1 MELTYGSDI
10 IITNYDINDLIKLIR
25 AMSDDTRWSDAW
37 NEIIEAEEE
46 MTDEDVEAMEN
57 MRVE

>member
-1 MELTYGSDI
+1 MELTYVSDI